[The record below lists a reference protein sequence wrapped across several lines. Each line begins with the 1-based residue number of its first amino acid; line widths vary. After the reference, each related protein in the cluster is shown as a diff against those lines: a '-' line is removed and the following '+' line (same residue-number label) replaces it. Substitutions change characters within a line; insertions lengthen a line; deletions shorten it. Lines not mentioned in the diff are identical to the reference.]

1 MYAII
6 QDGGHQYR
14 VESGQRLQVQIRP
27 VEPGDTIAFDQ
38 VRLVAGEGE
47 ARVGQPFVEGARVE
61 ARVLRSRVRG
71 RKIVV
76 STFKRRKNVHR
87 KIGHRQDFTEVEI
100 TGISG

>member
-1 MYAII
+1 M
-6 QDGGHQYR
+6 
-14 VESGQRLQVQIRP
+14 
-27 VEPGDTIAFDQ
+27 
-38 VRLVAGEGE
+38 
-47 ARVGQPFVEGARVE
+47 GQPFVEGARVE